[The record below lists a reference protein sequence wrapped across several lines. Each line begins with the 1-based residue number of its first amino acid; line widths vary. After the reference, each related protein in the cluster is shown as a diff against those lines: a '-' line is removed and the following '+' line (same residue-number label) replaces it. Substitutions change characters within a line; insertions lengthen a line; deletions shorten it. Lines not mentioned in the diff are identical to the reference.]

1 MKIKL
6 LFFLFNLTSLFSFS
20 QVKITGEWQGIM
32 IQNGDSIKNSKPVY
46 FSFYL
51 VNGLLEGKFR
61 QEIYGEPAYSIAQLT
76 GKSSSKNKISFQ
88 LKKYSKN
95 NSNQLHNCLLNFELA
110 YNEKSGYLEGKYIC
124 KKNTQVNGKI
134 MLFKAQFEFNETTL
148 NLVSHNWIDRF
159 IFDIKNGISSQER
172 RLSELKEF
180 KFESIYF
187 ESDKSI
193 IKEEFEEYLMNIVKI
208 LFSHSDIRIKVIGN
222 TDSDGSDGYNE
233 KLSKK
238 RAEAIM
244 EFLLNNGVKKERIE
258 FEFRG
263 EKKPVKSNK
272 TGEGKKKNRRVD
284 FEFI

>member
-1 MKIKL
+1 MKIKFL
-6 LFFLFNLTSLFSFS
+6 LFLFYLTSFFSFS

-32 IQNGDSIKNSKPVY
+32 FENSDSIKNCKPIY

-61 QEIYGEPAYSIAQLT
+61 QEVYGTDEFSIAQLT
-76 GKSSSKNKISFQ
+76 GKSSSKNKINFQ

-95 NSNQLHNCLLNFELA
+95 SSFQLYNCLLKFNLT
-110 YNEKSGYLEGKYIC
+110 YNEKNGYLEGDYECI
-124 KKNTQVNGKI
+124 KNTSIKGKI
-134 MLFKAQFEFNETTL
+134 ILFRAQFVFNETSA

-159 IFDIKNGISSQER
+159 IFDIENDISSQEQR
-172 RLSELKEF
+172 IAELKKF

-187 ESDKSI
+187 ESDKYLI
-193 IKEEFEEYLMNIVKI
+193 MPEFDEYLMSLIKI
-208 LFSHSDIRIKVIGN
+208 LMSHSDIRIKVIGN
-222 TDSDGSDGYNE
+222 TDSDGSDAYNQ
-233 KLSKK
+233 KLSEK
-238 RAEAIM
+238 RAQAIM
-244 EFLLNNGVKKERIE
+244 EFLINNGVKKERIE

>member
-6 LFFLFNLTSLFSFS
+6 LFFLFNIISLFSFS

-61 QEIYGEPAYSIAQLT
+61 QERYGTVEFSIAQLT
-76 GKSSSKNKISFQ
+76 GKSSSKNKINFQ

-95 NSNQLHNCLLNFELA
+95 SSSNLHNCLLKFDCTF
-110 YNEKSGYLEGKYIC
+110 NEKNGYFEGDYDCLTNPSIK
-124 KKNTQVNGKI
+124 GKI
-134 MLFKAQFEFNETTL
+134 ILFRAQFIFNEEPL

-159 IFDIKNGISSQER
+159 IFEVENGISSQER

-187 ESDKSI
+187 ESDKSY
-193 IKEEFEEYLMNIVKI
+193 IKEEFEEYLMSIVKI
-208 LFSHSDIRIKVIGN
+208 LFSHSDIRIKIIGN

-238 RAEAIM
+238 RAEAII
-244 EFLLNNGVKKERIE
+244 EFLLNHGVKKDRIE

-272 TGEGKKKNRRVD
+272 TGEGKKKNRRVE

>member
-6 LFFLFNLTSLFSFS
+6 LFFLFNIISLLSFS

-61 QEIYGEPAYSIAQLT
+61 QERYGTVEFSIAQLT
-76 GKSSSKNKISFQ
+76 GKSSSKNKINFQ

-95 NSNQLHNCLLNFELA
+95 SSSNLHNCLLKFDCT
-110 YNEKSGYLEGKYIC
+110 YNEKNGYFEGDYDCLTNPSIK
-124 KKNTQVNGKI
+124 GKI
-134 MLFKAQFEFNETTL
+134 ILFRAQFVFNETSV

-159 IFDIKNGISSQER
+159 IFDIENGISSQEQR
-172 RLSELKEF
+172 IAELKKF

-187 ESDKSI
+187 ESDKSY
-193 IKEEFEEYLMNIVKI
+193 IKEEFEGYLMSIVKI
-208 LFSHSDIRIKVIGN
+208 LFSHSDIRIKIIGN

-244 EFLLNNGVKKERIE
+244 EFLLNHGVKKERIE

-263 EKKPVKSNK
+263 EKKPAKSNK
-272 TGEGKKKNRRVD
+272 TGEGKKKNRRVE

>member
-88 LKKYSKN
+88 LKNYSMN

-134 MLFKAQFEFNETTL
+134 MLFRAQFEFNETTL

>member
-88 LKKYSKN
+88 LKNYSKN

-124 KKNTQVNGKI
+124 KKNTEINGKI
-134 MLFKAQFEFNETTL
+134 TLFRAQLVFNEAPL

-159 IFDIKNGISSQER
+159 IFDIENGISSQER
-172 RLSELKEF
+172 RLTELKEF

-187 ESDKSI
+187 ESDKSFI
-193 IKEEFEEYLMNIVKI
+193 RGEFEEYLMSIVKI
-208 LFSHSDIRIKVIGN
+208 LFSHSDIRIKFIGN

-244 EFLLNNGVKKERIE
+244 EFLLNHGVKKDRIE

>member
-6 LFFLFNLTSLFSFS
+6 LLFLFYLTSLFSFS

-76 GKSSSKNKISFQ
+76 GKSSSKNKINFQ
-88 LKKYSKN
+88 LKKYSKH
-95 NSNQLHNCLLNFELA
+95 NSDRLYNCLLDFELA
-110 YNEKSGYLEGKYIC
+110 FNEKSGYLEGKYIC

-134 MLFKAQFEFNETTL
+134 MLFRAQFEFNETTL

>member
-6 LFFLFNLTSLFSFS
+6 LFFLFNLTNLFSFS

-134 MLFKAQFEFNETTL
+134 MLFRAQFEFNETTL

>member
-1 MKIKL
+1 M
-6 LFFLFNLTSLFSFS
+6 FENS
-20 QVKITGEWQGIM
+20 
-32 IQNGDSIKNSKPVY
+32 DSIKKSKPVY

-61 QEIYGEPAYSIAQLT
+61 QEVYGTDEFSIAQLT
-76 GKSSSKNKISFQ
+76 GKSSSKNKINFQ

-95 NSNQLHNCLLNFELA
+95 SSFQLYNCLLKFNLT
-110 YNEKSGYLEGKYIC
+110 YNEKNGYLEGDYECI
-124 KKNTQVNGKI
+124 KNTSIKGKI
-134 MLFKAQFEFNETTL
+134 ILFRAQFVFNETSV

-159 IFDIKNGISSQER
+159 IFDIENDISSQEQR
-172 RLSELKEF
+172 IAELKKF

-187 ESDKSI
+187 ESDKYLI
-193 IKEEFEEYLMNIVKI
+193 MPEFDEYLMSLIKI
-208 LFSHSDIRIKVIGN
+208 LMSHSDIRIKVIGN
-222 TDSDGSDGYNE
+222 TDSDGSDAYNQ
-233 KLSKK
+233 KLSEK
-238 RAEAIM
+238 RAQAIM
-244 EFLLNNGVKKERIE
+244 EFLINNGVKKERIE

>member
-88 LKKYSKN
+88 LKNYSKN

-124 KKNTQVNGKI
+124 KKNTKVNGKI
-134 MLFKAQFEFNETTL
+134 MLFRAQFEFNETTL

>member
-32 IQNGDSIKNSKPVY
+32 IQNGDSIKNRKPVY

-76 GKSSSKNKISFQ
+76 GKSSSKNKIIFQ
-88 LKKYSKN
+88 LKNYSMN

-134 MLFKAQFEFNETTL
+134 MLFRAQFEFNETTL

>member
-134 MLFKAQFEFNETTL
+134 MLFRAQFEFNETTL

-222 TDSDGSDGYNE
+222 TDSDGSDAYNQ
-233 KLSKK
+233 KLSEK

-244 EFLLNNGVKKERIE
+244 EFLINNGVKKERIE

>member
-6 LFFLFNLTSLFSFS
+6 LLFLFYLNSLFSFS

-61 QEIYGEPAYSIAQLT
+61 EELYGTTEYSIASLT
-76 GKSSSKNKISFQ
+76 GKSNSKNKINFQ

-95 NSNQLHNCLLNFELA
+95 NTDRLYNCLLNFELA

-124 KKNTQVNGKI
+124 QKNTHINGKI
-134 MLFKAQFEFNETTL
+134 ILFRAQFIFNETPF

-159 IFDIKNGISSQER
+159 IFDIEHSLSSQER
-172 RLSELKEF
+172 RLLELKEF

-187 ESDKSI
+187 ESDKSF
-193 IKEEFEEYLMNIVKI
+193 IKGEFEEYLMSVVKI
-208 LFSHSDIRIKVIGN
+208 LFSHSDIRIKIIGN
-222 TDSDGSDGYNE
+222 TDSDGSDDYNE
-233 KLSKK
+233 KLSKR
-238 RAEAIM
+238 RAETIM
-244 EFLLNNGVKKERIE
+244 EYLLVQGIKKERIE
-258 FEFRG
+258 YGFKG
-263 EKKPVKSNK
+263 EKKPIKSNK

-284 FEFI
+284 FEFF

>member
-6 LFFLFNLTSLFSFS
+6 LFFLLNLISLFSFS

-32 IQNGDSIKNSKPVY
+32 LQNTDSIKNSKPVY

-61 QEIYGEPAYSIAQLT
+61 QEIYGKTEYSIAHLT

-88 LKKYSKN
+88 LKNYSTN
-95 NSNQLHNCLLNFELA
+95 NSDQLYNCLLNFELA
-110 YNEKSGYLEGKYIC
+110 YNEKSGYLEGKYLC
-124 KKNTQVNGKI
+124 QKNTQINGEI
-134 MLFKAQFEFNETTL
+134 MLFRAQFIFNEALL

-159 IFDIKNGISSQER
+159 IFDVEHGLSSQER

-187 ESDKSI
+187 ESDKSF

-244 EFLLNNGVKKERIE
+244 EFLLNHGVKKDRIE

>member
-6 LFFLFNLTSLFSFS
+6 LFFLFNLITLFSSS

-32 IQNGDSIKNSKPVY
+32 IQNTDSIKNSRAVY

-51 VNGLLEGKFR
+51 VDGLLEGRFR
-61 QEIYGEPAYSIAQLT
+61 QEIYGKTEYSIAHLT

-88 LKKYSKN
+88 LKKYSTN
-95 NSNQLHNCLLNFELA
+95 NSDQLYNCLLNFELA
-110 YNEKSGYLEGKYIC
+110 YNEKSGYLEGKYLC
-124 KKNTQVNGKI
+124 QKNTQINGKI
-134 MLFKAQFEFNETTL
+134 VLFKGKFIFNEAPS

-159 IFDIKNGISSQER
+159 IFDIEHDLSSQER
-172 RLSELKEF
+172 RLSELKKF

-187 ESDKSI
+187 ESDKYF
-193 IKEEFEEYLMNIVKI
+193 IKEEFEEYLKSIVKI

-233 KLSKK
+233 KLSKR

-244 EFLLNNGVKKERIE
+244 EYLLMQGIKKERIE
-258 FEFRG
+258 FEFKG
-263 EKKPVKSNK
+263 EKKPIKSNK
-272 TGEGKKKNRRVD
+272 TLEGKKKNRRVD
-284 FEFI
+284 FEFL

>member
-6 LFFLFNLTSLFSFS
+6 LFFLFNIISLFSFS

-61 QEIYGEPAYSIAQLT
+61 QERYGTVEFSIAQLT
-76 GKSSSKNKISFQ
+76 GKSSSKNKINFQ

-95 NSNQLHNCLLNFELA
+95 SSSNLHNCLLRFDCT
-110 YNEKSGYLEGKYIC
+110 YNEKNGYFEGDYDCLTNPSIK
-124 KKNTQVNGKI
+124 GKI
-134 MLFKAQFEFNETTL
+134 ILFRAQFIFNEEPL

-159 IFDIKNGISSQER
+159 IFDIENGISSQER

-187 ESDKSI
+187 ESDKSF
-193 IKEEFEEYLMNIVKI
+193 IKEEFEEYLMSIVKI

-244 EFLLNNGVKKERIE
+244 EYLLNHGVKKERIE

-272 TGEGKKKNRRVD
+272 TGEGKKKNRRVE

>member
-6 LFFLFNLTSLFSFS
+6 LFFLFNIISLFSFS

-61 QEIYGEPAYSIAQLT
+61 QEIYGKTEYSIAHLT

-88 LKKYSKN
+88 LKNYSKN
-95 NSNQLHNCLLNFELA
+95 NSDQLYNCLLNFELA
-110 YNEKSGYLEGKYIC
+110 YNEKNGYLEGKYIC
-124 KKNTQVNGKI
+124 QKNTQINGKI
-134 MLFKAQFEFNETTL
+134 MLFRAQFVFNETPF

-159 IFDIKNGISSQER
+159 IFDIEHSLSSQER
-172 RLSELKEF
+172 RLLELKEF

-187 ESDKSI
+187 ESDKSF
-193 IKEEFEEYLMNIVKI
+193 IKEEFEEYLRSIVKI

-244 EFLLNNGVKKERIE
+244 EFLLAQGIKKERIE
-258 FEFRG
+258 YGFKG
-263 EKKPVKSNK
+263 EKKPIKSNK

-284 FEFI
+284 FEFF

>member
-6 LFFLFNLTSLFSFS
+6 LLFLFYLTSLFSFS
-20 QVKITGEWQGIM
+20 QVKITGEWQGLM
-32 IQNGDSIKNSKPVY
+32 FQNEDSIKNSKPVY

-61 QEIYGEPAYSIAQLT
+61 QERYGTVEFSITQLT
-76 GKSSSKNKISFQ
+76 GKSSSKNKINFQ

-95 NSNQLHNCLLNFELA
+95 SSSNLHNCLLKFDCT
-110 YNEKSGYLEGKYIC
+110 YNEKNGYFEGDYDCLTNPSIK
-124 KKNTQVNGKI
+124 GKI
-134 MLFKAQFEFNETTL
+134 ILFRAQFIFNEEPL

-159 IFDIKNGISSQER
+159 IFDIENGISSQER

-187 ESDKSI
+187 ESDKSY
-193 IKEEFEEYLMNIVKI
+193 IKEEFEEYLMSIVKI

-244 EFLLNNGVKKERIE
+244 EYLLNHGVKKERIE

-272 TGEGKKKNRRVD
+272 TGEGKKKNRRVE

>member
-6 LFFLFNLTSLFSFS
+6 LFFLFNLIALFSSS

-32 IQNGDSIKNSKPVY
+32 MQNTDSIKNGKPVY

-61 QEIYGEPAYSIAQLT
+61 QEIYGKTAYSIAHLT

-88 LKKYSKN
+88 LKNYSKN
-95 NSNQLHNCLLNFELA
+95 NSDQLYNCLLNFELA
-110 YNEKSGYLEGKYIC
+110 YNEKNGYLEGKYIC
-124 KKNTQVNGKI
+124 QKNTQINGKI
-134 MLFKAQFEFNETTL
+134 MLFRAQFVFNEASV

-159 IFDIKNGISSQER
+159 IFDIEHGLSSQEQR
-172 RLSELKEF
+172 IAELKKF

-187 ESDKSI
+187 ESDKYLI
-193 IKEEFEEYLMNIVKI
+193 MPEFDEYLMSLIKI
-208 LFSHSDIRIKVIGN
+208 LMSHSDIRIKVIGN
-222 TDSDGSDGYNE
+222 TDSDGSDAYNQ
-233 KLSKK
+233 KLSEK
-238 RAEAIM
+238 RAQAIM
-244 EFLLNNGVKKERIE
+244 EFLINNGVKKERIE

>member
-76 GKSSSKNKISFQ
+76 GKSSSKNKIIFQ
-88 LKKYSKN
+88 LKNYSMN

-134 MLFKAQFEFNETTL
+134 MLFRAQFEFNETTL

>member
-6 LFFLFNLTSLFSFS
+6 LIFLFNIISLFSFS

-61 QEIYGEPAYSIAQLT
+61 QERYGTVEFSIAQLT
-76 GKSSSKNKISFQ
+76 GKSSSKNKINFQ

-95 NSNQLHNCLLNFELA
+95 SSSNLHNCLLKFDCTF
-110 YNEKSGYLEGKYIC
+110 NEKNGYFEGDYDCLTNPSIK
-124 KKNTQVNGKI
+124 GKI
-134 MLFKAQFEFNETTL
+134 ILFRAQFIFNEEPL

-159 IFDIKNGISSQER
+159 IFEVENGISSQER

-187 ESDKSI
+187 ESDKSF
-193 IKEEFEEYLMNIVKI
+193 IKEEFEEYLMSMVKI

-244 EFLLNNGVKKERIE
+244 EFLLNHGVKKERIE

-272 TGEGKKKNRRVD
+272 TGEGKKKNRRVE

>member
-1 MKIKL
+1 
-6 LFFLFNLTSLFSFS
+6 
-20 QVKITGEWQGIM
+20 
-32 IQNGDSIKNSKPVY
+32 
-46 FSFYL
+46 
-51 VNGLLEGKFR
+51 
-61 QEIYGEPAYSIAQLT
+61 
-76 GKSSSKNKISFQ
+76 
-88 LKKYSKN
+88 
-95 NSNQLHNCLLNFELA
+95 
-110 YNEKSGYLEGKYIC
+110 
-124 KKNTQVNGKI
+124 
-134 MLFKAQFEFNETTL
+134 MLFRAQFVFNETSA

-159 IFDIKNGISSQER
+159 IFDIENDISSQEQR
-172 RLSELKEF
+172 IAELKKF

-187 ESDKSI
+187 ESDKSF
-193 IKEEFEEYLMNIVKI
+193 IKEEFEEYLMSIVKI

-263 EKKPVKSNK
+263 EKNPVKSNK

>member
-88 LKKYSKN
+88 LKNYSMN

-134 MLFKAQFEFNETTL
+134 MLFRAQFVFNETSA

-159 IFDIKNGISSQER
+159 IFDIENDISSQEQR
-172 RLSELKEF
+172 IAELKKF

-187 ESDKSI
+187 ESDKSF
-193 IKEEFEEYLMNIVKI
+193 IKEEFEEYLMSIVKI

>member
-6 LFFLFNLTSLFSFS
+6 LLFLFYLTSLFSFS

-61 QEIYGEPAYSIAQLT
+61 QERYGTVEFSIAHLT
-76 GKSSSKNKISFQ
+76 GKSSSKNKINFQ

-95 NSNQLHNCLLNFELA
+95 SSSNLHNCLLKFDCT
-110 YNEKSGYLEGKYIC
+110 YNEKNGYFEGDYDCLTNPSIK
-124 KKNTQVNGKI
+124 GKI
-134 MLFKAQFEFNETTL
+134 ILFRAQFIFNEEPL

>member
-88 LKKYSKN
+88 LKNYSKN

-134 MLFKAQFEFNETTL
+134 MLFRAQFEFNETTL

-222 TDSDGSDGYNE
+222 TDSDGSYGYNE

>member
-6 LFFLFNLTSLFSFS
+6 LFFLFNIISLFSFS

-32 IQNGDSIKNSKPVY
+32 IQNGDSIKNSKPIY

-61 QEIYGEPAYSIAQLT
+61 EELYGTTEYSIASLT
-76 GKSSSKNKISFQ
+76 GKSNSKNKINFQ
-88 LKKYSKN
+88 LKNYSKKT
-95 NSNQLHNCLLNFELA
+95 SDRLYNCLLNFELA

-124 KKNTQVNGKI
+124 QKNTHINGKI
-134 MLFKAQFEFNETTL
+134 MLFRAQFIFNETPF

-159 IFDIKNGISSQER
+159 IFDIEHGISSQER

-180 KFESIYF
+180 KFESIFF
-187 ESDKSI
+187 ESDKSF
-193 IKEEFEEYLMNIVKI
+193 IKGEFEEYLMSVVKI
-208 LFSHSDIRIKVIGN
+208 LFSHSDIRIKIIGN

-233 KLSKK
+233 KLSKR
-238 RAEAIM
+238 RAETIM
-244 EFLLNNGVKKERIE
+244 EFLLNHGIKKERIE
-258 FEFRG
+258 FEFKG
-263 EKKPVKSNK
+263 EKKPIKSNK

-284 FEFI
+284 FEFF

>member
-1 MKIKL
+1 MKTKI
-6 LFFLFNLTSLFSFS
+6 LFFLFNIISLFSFS

-61 QEIYGEPAYSIAQLT
+61 QESYGTVEFSIAQLT
-76 GKSSSKNKISFQ
+76 GKSSSKNKINFQ

-95 NSNQLHNCLLNFELA
+95 SSSNLHNCLLKFDCT
-110 YNEKSGYLEGKYIC
+110 YNEKSGYFEGDYDCLTNPTIKGRIILYRAKFI
-124 KKNTQVNGKI
+124 
-134 MLFKAQFEFNETTL
+134 FNETSV

-159 IFDIKNGISSQER
+159 IFDIENDISSQEQR
-172 RLSELKEF
+172 IAELKKF

-187 ESDKSI
+187 ESDKSF
-193 IKEEFEEYLMNIVKI
+193 IKEEFEEYLMSIVKI

-244 EFLLNNGVKKERIE
+244 EFLINHGVKKERIE

-263 EKKPVKSNK
+263 EKKPAKSNK
-272 TGEGKKKNRRVD
+272 TGEGKKKNRRVE

>member
-1 MKIKL
+1 MKIKFL
-6 LFFLFNLTSLFSFS
+6 LFLFYLTSFFSFS

-32 IQNGDSIKNSKPVY
+32 FENSDSIKNCKPIY

-61 QEIYGEPAYSIAQLT
+61 QEIYGTDEFSIAQLT
-76 GKSSSKNKISFQ
+76 GKSSSKNKINFQ
-88 LKKYSKN
+88 LKKYSKT
-95 NSNQLHNCLLNFELA
+95 SSFQPYNCLLKFNLT
-110 YNEKSGYLEGKYIC
+110 YNEKNGYLEGEYECI
-124 KKNTQVNGKI
+124 KNTYIKGKI
-134 MLFKAQFEFNETTL
+134 ILFRAQFVFNEASA

-159 IFDIKNGISSQER
+159 IFDIENDISSQEQR
-172 RLSELKEF
+172 IAELKKF

-187 ESDKSI
+187 ESDKYLI
-193 IKEEFEEYLMNIVKI
+193 MPEFDEYLMSLIKI
-208 LFSHSDIRIKVIGN
+208 LMSHSDIRIKVIGN
-222 TDSDGSDGYNE
+222 TDSDGSDAYNQ
-233 KLSKK
+233 KLSEK
-238 RAEAIM
+238 RAQAIM
-244 EFLLNNGVKKERIE
+244 EFLINNGVKKERIE

>member
-1 MKIKL
+1 MKIKFL
-6 LFFLFNLTSLFSFS
+6 LFLFYLTSFFSFS

-32 IQNGDSIKNSKPVY
+32 FENSDSIKNCKSIY

-61 QEIYGEPAYSIAQLT
+61 QEIYGTDEFSIAQLT
-76 GKSSSKNKISFQ
+76 GKSSSKNKINFQ

-95 NSNQLHNCLLNFELA
+95 SSFQLYNCLLKFNLT
-110 YNEKSGYLEGKYIC
+110 YNEKNGYLEGEYECI
-124 KKNTQVNGKI
+124 KNTYIKGKI
-134 MLFKAQFEFNETTL
+134 ILFRAQFVFNETSA

-159 IFDIKNGISSQER
+159 IFDIENDISSQEQR
-172 RLSELKEF
+172 IAELKKF

-187 ESDKSI
+187 ESDKYLI
-193 IKEEFEEYLMNIVKI
+193 MPEFDEYLMSLIKI
-208 LFSHSDIRIKVIGN
+208 LMSHSDIRIKVIGN
-222 TDSDGSDGYNE
+222 TDSDGSDAYNQ
-233 KLSKK
+233 KLSEK
-238 RAEAIM
+238 RAQAIM
-244 EFLLNNGVKKERIE
+244 EFLINNGVKKERIE

>member
-6 LFFLFNLTSLFSFS
+6 LLFLFYLTSLFSFS

-61 QEIYGEPAYSIAQLT
+61 EELYGTTEYSIASLT
-76 GKSSSKNKISFQ
+76 GKSNSKNKINFQ
-88 LKKYSKN
+88 LKNYSKN
-95 NSNQLHNCLLNFELA
+95 SSSNLHNCLLKFDCT
-110 YNEKSGYLEGKYIC
+110 YNEKNGYFEGDYDCLTNPSIK
-124 KKNTQVNGKI
+124 GKI
-134 MLFKAQFEFNETTL
+134 ILFRAQFIFNEEPL

-159 IFDIKNGISSQER
+159 IFDIENGISSQER

-187 ESDKSI
+187 ESDKSY
-193 IKEEFEEYLMNIVKI
+193 IKEEFEEYLMSIVKI

-244 EFLLNNGVKKERIE
+244 EYLLNHGVKKERIE

-272 TGEGKKKNRRVD
+272 TGEGKKKNRRVE

>member
-51 VNGLLEGKFR
+51 VNGLLEGRFR
-61 QEIYGEPAYSIAQLT
+61 EELYGKTGYSIASLT
-76 GKSSSKNKISFQ
+76 GKSSSKNRISFQ
-88 LKKYSKN
+88 LKNYSKN

-134 MLFKAQFEFNETTL
+134 MLFRAQFEFNETTL

>member
-6 LFFLFNLTSLFSFS
+6 LIFLFNIISLFSFS

-32 IQNGDSIKNSKPVY
+32 IQNGDKIKNSKPVY

-61 QEIYGEPAYSIAQLT
+61 QERYGTVEFSIAQLT
-76 GKSSSKNKISFQ
+76 GKSSSKNKINFQ

-95 NSNQLHNCLLNFELA
+95 SSSNLHNCLLKFDCTF
-110 YNEKSGYLEGKYIC
+110 NEKNGYFEGDYDCLTNPSIK
-124 KKNTQVNGKI
+124 GKI
-134 MLFKAQFEFNETTL
+134 ILFRAQFIFNEEPL

-159 IFDIKNGISSQER
+159 IFEVENGISSQER

-187 ESDKSI
+187 ESDKSF
-193 IKEEFEEYLMNIVKI
+193 IKEEFEEYLMSMVKI

-244 EFLLNNGVKKERIE
+244 EYLLNHGVKKERIE

-272 TGEGKKKNRRVD
+272 TGEGKKKNRRVE

>member
-1 MKIKL
+1 MKIKFL
-6 LFFLFNLTSLFSFS
+6 LFLFYLTSFFSFS

-32 IQNGDSIKNSKPVY
+32 FENSDSIKNCKPIY

-61 QEIYGEPAYSIAQLT
+61 QEIYGTDEFSIAQLT
-76 GKSSSKNKISFQ
+76 GKSSSKNKINFQ

-95 NSNQLHNCLLNFELA
+95 SSFQLYNCLLKFNLT
-110 YNEKSGYLEGKYIC
+110 YNEKNGYLEGEYECI
-124 KKNTQVNGKI
+124 KNTYIKGKI
-134 MLFKAQFEFNETTL
+134 ILFRAQFVFNEASA

-159 IFDIKNGISSQER
+159 IFDIENDISSQEQR
-172 RLSELKEF
+172 IAELKKF

-187 ESDKSI
+187 ESDKYLI
-193 IKEEFEEYLMNIVKI
+193 MPEFDEYLMSLIKI
-208 LFSHSDIRIKVIGN
+208 LMSHSDIRIKVIGN
-222 TDSDGSDGYNE
+222 TDSDGSDAYNQ
-233 KLSKK
+233 KLSEK
-238 RAEAIM
+238 RAQAIM
-244 EFLLNNGVKKERIE
+244 EFLINNGVKKERIE

>member
-1 MKIKL
+1 MKIKFL
-6 LFFLFNLTSLFSFS
+6 LFLFYFTSFFSFS

-32 IQNGDSIKNSKPVY
+32 IQNNDSIKNSKPVY

-61 QEIYGEPAYSIAQLT
+61 EELYGTTEYSIAQLT
-76 GKSSSKNKISFQ
+76 GKSSSKNKINFQ
-88 LKKYSKN
+88 LKKYSKH
-95 NSNQLHNCLLNFELA
+95 NSDRLYNCLLNFELA

-124 KKNTQVNGKI
+124 QKNTQINGKI
-134 MLFKAQFEFNETTL
+134 MLFSAQFIFNETPF

-159 IFDIKNGISSQER
+159 IFDIEHGISSQER

-187 ESDKSI
+187 ESDKSF
-193 IKEEFEEYLMNIVKI
+193 IKGEFEEYLMSVVKI
-208 LFSHSDIRIKVIGN
+208 LYSHSDIRIKIIGN

-238 RAEAIM
+238 RAEAIIV
-244 EFLLNNGVKKERIE
+244 FLLNHGVKKDRIE

-272 TGEGKKKNRRVD
+272 TGEGKKKNRRVE

>member
-1 MKIKL
+1 MKIKFL
-6 LFFLFNLTSLFSFS
+6 LFLFYLTSFFSFS

-32 IQNGDSIKNSKPVY
+32 FENSDSIKNCKPIY

-61 QEIYGEPAYSIAQLT
+61 QEIYGTDEFSIAQLT
-76 GKSSSKNKISFQ
+76 GKSSSKNKINFQ

-95 NSNQLHNCLLNFELA
+95 SSFQLYNCLLKFNLR
-110 YNEKSGYLEGKYIC
+110 YNEKNGYLEGEYECI
-124 KKNTQVNGKI
+124 KNTSIKGKI
-134 MLFKAQFEFNETTL
+134 ILFRAQFVFNETSA

-159 IFDIKNGISSQER
+159 IFDIENGISSQER